1 MNIQSDMIT
10 QMRDES
16 ENDEKN
22 KYFFCQGVLYASGHA
37 GHFYIVYTSLKSL
50 NHLVRLTGI

>member
-37 GHFYIVYTSLKSL
+37 GHFYIVYMSLKYL
-50 NHLVRLTGI
+50 NHLAR